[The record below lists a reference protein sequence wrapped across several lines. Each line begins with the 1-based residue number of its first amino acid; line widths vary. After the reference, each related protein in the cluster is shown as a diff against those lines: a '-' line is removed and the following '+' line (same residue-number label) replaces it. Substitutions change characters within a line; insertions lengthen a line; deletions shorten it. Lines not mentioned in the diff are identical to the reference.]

1 VALLEVRNLVKHFP
15 IGGSRRRVQAINGI
29 SFAIERGETVALV
42 GESGSGKTTVGR
54 CILGLIEPTA
64 GSILFEG
71 KPIGRGLNV
80 RSPSLRGRLQ
90 MVFQE
95 PAECLNPR
103 TRIADILA
111 EPLIYVGEARADRER
126 RVLEV
131 ARQIGLSPAMLDKL
145 PSELSA
151 GLQQRVGIG
160 RAIITRPDL
169 VVFDE
174 PTSALD
180 PTARAE
186 IVDLLQRLQ
195 GELGTAYLFIS
206 HDLSTVRFLS
216 DRVVVLYLGSIV
228 EDGPAGPVFAA
239 PGHPYSNGLLASV
252 LLPHPSL
259 KSENRLVLAGE
270 IPSPIDL
277 PPGCPLASR
286 CPFVDERCL
295 AAFPPPVSVGA
306 GHDVFCINH
315 ERVKA
320 LGDATDHAARFQEIV
335 ARVLDPALA

>member
-1 VALLEVRNLVKHFP
+1 MALLEVRNLVKHFP
-15 IGGSRRRVQAINGI
+15 ISGSRRRVQAINDI
-29 SFAIERGETVALV
+29 SFQIERGQTVALV

-54 CILGLIEPTA
+54 CILGLVEPTS
-64 GSILFEG
+64 GTILFEG
-71 KPIGRGLNV
+71 EPIGRRLNV
-80 RSPSLRGRLQ
+80 RSPRLRGRLQ

-103 TRIADILA
+103 MHVADILA
-111 EPLIYVGEARADRER
+111 EPLIYGGVARAERER
-126 RVLEV
+126 RVVEV
-131 ARQIGLSPAMLDKL
+131 AEQIGLPLSLLDRLPA
-145 PSELSA
+145 ELSA

-195 GELGTAYLFIS
+195 AELGTAYLFIS

-228 EDGPAGPVFAA
+228 EDGPAAPVFAA

-259 KSENRLVLAGE
+259 TSGTRLTLAGE

-277 PPGCPLASR
+277 PPGCPLAGR
-286 CPFVDERCL
+286 CPFVEERCR
-295 AAFPPPVSVGA
+295 AAMPAPVSVGPL
-306 GHDVFCINH
+306 HDVFCINH
-315 ERVKA
+315 EKVTS
-320 LGDATDHAARFQEIV
+320 LGAVTDHAARFQEIV
-335 ARVLDPALA
+335 ARVLDPERA

>member
-1 VALLEVRNLVKHFP
+1 MALLEVSDLVKHFP

-29 SFAIERGETVALV
+29 SFSIERGETVALV

-54 CILGLIEPTA
+54 CILGLVEPTA
-64 GSILFEG
+64 GSIVFEG

-80 RSPSLRGRLQ
+80 RSASLRGRLQ

-103 TRIADILA
+103 TRIGEILA
-111 EPLIYVGEARADRER
+111 EPLIYVGFSRADRDR
-126 RVLEV
+126 RVVEV
-131 ARQIGLSPAMLDKL
+131 AEQIGLSPAMLDKL
-145 PSELSA
+145 PAELSA

-160 RAIITRPDL
+160 RAIVTRPDL

-228 EDGPAGPVFAA
+228 EDGPAERVFAA

-259 KSENRLVLAGE
+259 ISENKVTLAGE

-286 CPFVDERCL
+286 CPFVEERCRG
-295 AAFPPPVSVGA
+295 AFPAAVAVA
-306 GHDVFCINH
+306 EGHHVFCVNH
-315 ERVKA
+315 DKVRA
-320 LGDATDHAARFQEIV
+320 LGAATDHAARFQEIV
-335 ARVLDPALA
+335 ARVLDPTLA